1 LLIPNSLANCFAST
15 STKLRSPI
23 SAWTSYL
30 YTFNIIVRHD
40 VTDLID
46 FNETAIFIN
55 TMHDENDAKNTGHP
69 NIILKR
75 TRMGLT
81 TKMRCYVKTFYDIV
95 LMVNTKRA
103 ITNHL
108 GYGI

>member
-1 LLIPNSLANCFAST
+1 
-15 STKLRSPI
+15 
-23 SAWTSYL
+23 
-30 YTFNIIVRHD
+30 
-40 VTDLID
+40 
-46 FNETAIFIN
+46 
-55 TMHDENDAKNTGHP
+55 MHDENDAKNTGHP